1 MALVLAIVRLAATAS
16 QEAVRPRWRECEM
29 HRDRA
34 APRLIYRE
42 RRSRQHAEQDRQAS
56 GKTEAANAPQEERI
70 GTADLVGQPGSGRG
84 ASGCG
89 GNRPRKAGGTSGGG
103 GGWGGRRG
111 AGGGGLLHG
120 QQRDGGE
127 GGRGLDLERG

>member
-1 MALVLAIVRLAATAS
+1 MALVLAIVRLVATAS

-89 GNRPRKAGGTSGGG
+89 GQRHLKPGALSGGG
-103 GGWGGRRG
+103 TAVGGRNRP
-111 AGGGGLLHG
+111 GGGVVFPG
-120 QQRDGGE
+120 
-127 GGRGLDLERG
+127 

>member
-1 MALVLAIVRLAATAS
+1 MDLVLVIVRLVASAS
-16 QEAVRPRWRECEM
+16 QEALRTRWRECEK

-84 ASGCG
+84 AAGCG
-89 GNRPRKAGGTSGGG
+89 GGGPWKAGAHPTCGAPTGCRRGEEGGG
-103 GGWGGRRG
+103 VRLR
-111 AGGGGLLHG
+111 
-120 QQRDGGE
+120 
-127 GGRGLDLERG
+127 